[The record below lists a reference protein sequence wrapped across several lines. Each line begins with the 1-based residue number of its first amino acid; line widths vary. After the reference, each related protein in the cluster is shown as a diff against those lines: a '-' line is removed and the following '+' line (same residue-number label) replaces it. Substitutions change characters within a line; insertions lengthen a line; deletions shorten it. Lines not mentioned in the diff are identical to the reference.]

1 MAKIKV
7 KQVYDMTVKPTT
19 RLGDV
24 AHICTVCNAGGDEC
38 YICNV
43 GGELV
48 IRRVIG

>member
-7 KQVYDMTVKPTT
+7 KQVYDMAVKPDT

-24 AHICTVCNAGGDEC
+24 AHICTVCNEGDDEC

-48 IRRVIG
+48 IRRVIE